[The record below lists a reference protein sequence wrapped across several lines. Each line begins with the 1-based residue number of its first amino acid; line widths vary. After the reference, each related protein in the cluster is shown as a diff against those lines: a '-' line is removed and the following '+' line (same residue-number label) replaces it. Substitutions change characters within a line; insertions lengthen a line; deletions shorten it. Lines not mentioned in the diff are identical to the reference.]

1 MQTNVKLS
9 PNSLTTPTQPP
20 PTSHT
25 TPGQLSLLRFQ
36 KKFVPFPT
44 MQKVDFIAPGI
55 LLHVPSSIVSLI
67 FQSFTMGQVTSLYGK
82 TMGKIGSIVF
92 STSGGKTI
100 AREYNPHVANPNTMA
115 QINQRARMKL
125 MSQLSAS
132 LSPVIAMR
140 KDGLTSARNK
150 FVQKN
155 FGASYASEGIAQVSY
170 ENVQLTSGNSAL
182 PQIKWETSN
191 DTDIPSLNAFLS
203 NEPSASISR
212 VVWCLFKKTD
222 EGKLEL
228 VTSIITSVRN
238 PNKSGSYFMVS
249 FPNIPL
255 NGDTSALEY
264 DYVIYAYG
272 MSDTS
277 ERATARYGNLNV
289 QSATDIAR
297 LIATRTISFEDY
309 QFTQTRGTSANRG
322 NREST
327 DVPAGSARV
336 FVTALGE
343 GGTVSGGGV
352 FKIGTSVTVTATPA
366 AQYAFKAWV
375 KNGSTQVVSTSAT
388 YTFTLNE
395 QTDLIA
401 QFDFVGNETL

>member
-9 PNSLTTPTQPP
+9 PNSLTSPTQPL
-20 PTSHT
+20 PTSHP
-25 TPGQLSLLRFQ
+25 TPTQLSLLRFQ
-36 KKFVPFPT
+36 KKFVPLPT
-44 MQKVDFIAPGI
+44 LKKTHFIGRNSS
-55 LLHVPSSIVSLI
+55 LHVPSSIVSLI
-67 FQSFTMGQVTSLYGK
+67 FNHFTMGKVTSLYGK

-92 STSGGKTI
+92 STSGGQTI

-140 KDGLTSARNK
+140 KEGLTSARNK

-155 FGASYASEGIAQVSY
+155 FGASYASEGVAQISY

-182 PQIKWETSN
+182 PQIKWETST
-191 DTDIPSLNAFLS
+191 DTETPTLVAFFS
-203 NEPSASISR
+203 DEPSASISR

-228 VTSIITSVRN
+228 VTSIISSARGASGGSSFFSV
-238 PNKSGSYFMVS
+238 G

-255 NGDTSALEY
+255 DENTSVLLY

-322 NREST
+322 DGEST

-336 FVTALGE
+336 YVTALGE
-343 GGTVSGGGV
+343 GGSVSGGGV
-352 FKIGTSVTVTATPA
+352 FQIGTSVTVTATPA
-366 AQYAFKAWV
+366 AQYAFRAWV
-375 KNGSTQVVSTSAT
+375 KNGSSQVVSTSAT